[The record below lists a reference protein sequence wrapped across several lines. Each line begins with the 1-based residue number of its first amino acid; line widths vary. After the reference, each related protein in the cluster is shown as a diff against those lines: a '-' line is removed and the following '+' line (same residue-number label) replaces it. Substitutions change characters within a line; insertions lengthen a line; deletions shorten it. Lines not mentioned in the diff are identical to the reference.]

1 MYIGPFFHPPPKK
14 KNRWPTWETHDWPV
28 TPEYVLTL
36 HCLSLPHL
44 VVSLFFVCGWGCVLF
59 SVHGSRRFHDV
70 KVHLAMAPVAVM
82 LNLHADALTAV
93 CNWKYQRRRPTTGIK
108 VAHFSPPFGATAVGL
123 TQRAPTAY
131 PLWSKPHCTVW
142 PHQLPS

>member
-1 MYIGPFFHPPPKK
+1 MFIGPFFPKK
-14 KNRWPTWETHDWPV
+14 TWETNCPV

-108 VAHFSPPFGATAVGL
+108 VAHSSPPFGATAVRL

-131 PLWSKPHCTVW
+131 PLWSKSHWTVW

>member
-1 MYIGPFFHPPPKK
+1 MYIGPFPTPPKK
-14 KNRWPTWETHDWPV
+14 KPWPTWETHDWPV

-44 VVSLFFVCGWGCVLF
+44 VVSLFLFVGGGVFCFLCMVVVDFTMSKYISPW
-59 SVHGSRRFHDV
+59 
-70 KVHLAMAPVAVM
+70 HLS
-82 LNLHADALTAV
+82 LLCSIYTLTRSQQSATEST
-93 CNWKYQRRRPTTGIK
+93 NIGDLRLK

-131 PLWSKPHCTVW
+131 PLWSKPRCTVW